1 MLKLNNS
8 DKYNFTLESPSF
20 VLVKLVNIIG
30 IDIATLVSE
39 EREPG
44 SYEVKFD
51 KKKCP
56 AGIYYYKLFID
67 VPAENSH
74 DYITF
79 PDHPDK
85 KLRLIDTKEVLML

>member
-8 DKYNFTLESPSF
+8 DKYNFTLDRRSF

-39 EREPG
+39 ERLPG

-56 AGIYYYKLFID
+56 AGIYYYKLFTEAT
-67 VPAENSH
+67 AENSH
-74 DYITF
+74 DSVTF
-79 PDHPDK
+79 PEHSNK
-85 KLRLIDTKEVLML
+85 KLLLIDTKEVLML

>member
-8 DKYNFTLESPSF
+8 DKYNFTLDSRSF

-30 IDIATLVSE
+30 MDIATLVSE
-39 EREPG
+39 ERQPG
-44 SYEVKFD
+44 SYEVMFD

-67 VPAENSH
+67 SPAENRQ
-74 DYITF
+74 DFITF
-79 PDHPDK
+79 PDHPNR
-85 KLRLIDTKEVLML
+85 KLRLVDTREVLML